1 MQHAILTG
9 EFELAIDE
17 KNRLLIPAEI
27 RKSIDPER
35 DGEAFFLTVGVN
47 RKPWLY
53 PEKNYAA
60 LVNAERQD
68 IIPDA
73 DNLAFDQMFFANA
86 ARVDMDKAGRILIP
100 DKTLRRTATG
110 KEVTL
115 IGVNNHLELWNRADW
130 ESRFNELTIWEQ
142 RRSAAR
148 QSVQSPPQ
156 PPP

>member
-1 MQHAILTG
+1 VQHAILTG

-130 ESRFNELTIWEQ
+130 ESQFEENLARMSELAQ
-142 RRSAAR
+142 RAKKAR
-148 QSVQSPPQ
+148 TPQ
-156 PPP
+156 HQQ

>member
-1 MQHAILTG
+1 VQHAILTG
-9 EFELAIDE
+9 EHEIAIDE

-47 RKPWLY
+47 RRPWLY

-86 ARVDMDKAGRILIP
+86 ARVEMDKAGRILIP
-100 DKTLRRTATG
+100 DKMLRRTATG

-130 ESRFNELTIWEQ
+130 ESQFQENLARMSELAQ
-142 RRSAAR
+142 RAKKAR
-148 QSVQSPPQ
+148 TTQHQQ
-156 PPP
+156 Q

>member
-1 MQHAILTG
+1 VQHAILTG
-9 EFELAIDE
+9 EFELTIDE

-27 RKSIDPER
+27 RKSIDPAR

-86 ARVDMDKAGRILIP
+86 ARVEMDKQGRILIP
-100 DKTLRRTATG
+100 DKSLRRTTTG

-130 ESRFNELTIWEQ
+130 EGQFEANLARMSELAQ
-142 RRSAAR
+142 RAKQAR
-148 QSVQSPPQ
+148 KPPHQ
-156 PPP
+156 QL

>member
-53 PEKNYAA
+53 PEKNYAT

-130 ESRFNELTIWEQ
+130 ESQFEENLARMSELAQ
-142 RRSAAR
+142 RAKKAR
-148 QSVQSPPQ
+148 TPQ
-156 PPP
+156 HQQ

>member
-1 MQHAILTG
+1 VQHAILTG
-9 EFELAIDE
+9 EFELSIDE
-17 KNRLLIPAEI
+17 KNRLLIPSEI
-27 RKSIDPER
+27 RKSIDPAR

-60 LVNAERQD
+60 LVSAERQD

-86 ARVDMDKAGRILIP
+86 ARVDMDKQGRILIP

-110 KEVTL
+110 REVTL
-115 IGVNNHLELWNRADW
+115 IGVNNHLELWNRSDW
-130 ESRFNELTIWEQ
+130 DSQFEANLARMEELAQ
-142 RRSAAR
+142 RAKQAR
-148 QSVQSPPQ
+148 KPQ
-156 PPP
+156 PQQ

>member
-130 ESRFNELTIWEQ
+130 ESQFEENLARMSELAQ
-142 RRSAAR
+142 RAKKAR
-148 QSVQSPPQ
+148 TPQ
-156 PPP
+156 HQQ